1 MLRQTRLILPLVALA
16 LAAVPALPSRAQD
29 SDTPAVQVIAHQ
41 GGDGIRPSNTMLAFE
56 HAAALGVDMLEMDI
70 HSTKDG
76 VLVVIHDDTVDRTT
90 DGTGRLQDLTF
101 AEVQA
106 LDAGYNWPTLAEA
119 ENPDDHRFRGAGAS
133 IPALEEVFQA
143 FPDYPMTIEI
153 KQAEPS
159 IVEPFCDLIHE
170 YDMQEQVIV
179 PSFNSATTLEF
190 REACPDVATAAT
202 EDEVREFFVAS
213 RQGKAAEYEA
223 HFVAFQVPEKFG
235 NIPLVTEQFVADAHA
250 LGLVVQ
256 VWTPNTAEDMQRLI
270 DLGVDG
276 IMTDYPDVLLG
287 LLGRD
292 VPEMTE
298 GE

>member
-1 MLRQTRLILPLVALA
+1 MIRFSRLILPLLA
-16 LAAVPALPSRAQD
+16 LGLVLAPTVPSRAQD
-29 SDTPAVQVIAHQ
+29 SDTPTLQVIAHQ
-41 GGDGIRPSNTMLAFE
+41 GGDGLRPSNTLLAFE

-119 ENPDDHRFRGAGAS
+119 ANPDDHVYRGAGAT
-133 IPALEEVFQA
+133 IPALEEILAA

-159 IVEPFCDLIHE
+159 IAEPFCAMLHA

-179 PSFNSATTLEF
+179 ASFSVEAMLEF
-190 REACPDVATAAT
+190 RETCPDVATSAT

-213 RQGKAAEYEA
+213 RQGKAAEFEA
-223 HFVAFQVPEKFG
+223 DFVAFQVPEKFG

-250 LGLVVQ
+250 LGLLVQ
-256 VWTPNTAEDMQRLI
+256 VWTPNTADEMQRLI

-276 IMTDYPDVLLG
+276 IITDYPDVLLG
-287 LLGRD
+287 LLGRE
-292 VPEMTE
+292 VPTGE